1 MGISSTNSLGACI
14 ECVFPQNLLG
24 PFLSRRYSLASFR
37 LDCLSHCHVCF
48 LTKARPTSAAG
59 SGSGFL
65 ETDPAKILSSSQGR
79 TMFLPACPAAASW
92 TCSVAAPSFC
102 LRLDPLPSPNADL
115 LLTWA
120 QPICDRASCF
130 FATRHRAQRKRL
142 VHPQPVQRPF

>member
-1 MGISSTNSLGACI
+1 MRPARNTNPVTHTSIAC
-14 ECVFPQNLLG
+14 PQAKMFSVLQRWDVHDHKHG
-24 PFLSRRYSLASFR
+24 WTFHA
-37 LDCLSHCHVCF
+37 
-48 LTKARPTSAAG
+48 T
-59 SGSGFL
+59 

-79 TMFLPACPAAASW
+79 TMFLRACPAAASW